1 MHVLWALI
9 VGLVAGALAKAAMP
23 GHNPGG
29 VLATMVLG
37 VAGSL
42 VADFIGLAAHLYGP
56 GSRPGIIA
64 SAIGAFIV
72 LAIYRVIVG
81 RRHISAPARR

>member
-9 VGLVAGALAKAAMP
+9 VGLIAGAMAKAAMP
-23 GHNPGG
+23 GQQYGG
-29 VLATMVLG
+29 IGVTMLLG
-37 VAGSL
+37 IAGAL
-42 VADFIGLAAHLYGP
+42 VADFLGIAAHLYGP

-72 LAIYRVIVG
+72 LGVYRLIVG
-81 RRHISAPARR
+81 RRGISAPARR

>member
-9 VGLVAGALAKAAMP
+9 VGLVAGGLARAAMP
-23 GHNPGG
+23 GHTPGG
-29 VLATMVLG
+29 LVATMILG

-72 LAIYRVIVG
+72 LAMYRVIV
-81 RRHISAPARR
+81 RRRDTPAHARR